1 MAQPLQGYFL
11 GRRAYSPT
19 LRLMEQLFEAR
30 RADEIQDTVLLL
42 EHEPV
47 ITMGRGAHQE
57 NLLATRQQL
66 AEIGVDVAETGRGGD
81 VTLHAP
87 GQLVAYPIIK
97 LSPDRQDV
105 RKYVQNLTEVMRR
118 LIAPSGIDGGTVD
131 KLIGLWTDLASPDSW
146 PGQEVAQ
153 SPAKIGAIGV
163 RISRWVTS
171 HGFAL
176 NLTTD
181 LSLYGL
187 IVPCGISEYPVTSV
201 EQLTGEK
208 PAVAAEAERALF
220 HFNELLGAGQA
231 TFLDL
236 SARTLEDVKARAEAS
251 SQGR

>member
-1 MAQPLQGYFL
+1 MAQPLRGYFL
-11 GRRAYSPT
+11 GQRPYGPT
-19 LRLMEQLFEAR
+19 LRLMEDLFDAR
-30 RADEIQDTVLLL
+30 RADQIGDTVLLL

-47 ITMGRGAHQE
+47 ITMGRGAHRE
-57 NLLATRQQL
+57 NLLAGEDQL
-66 AEIGVDVAETGRGGD
+66 AKIGVAVAETGRGGD

-105 RKYVQNLTEVMRR
+105 RKYVKHLTEVMRR
-118 LIAPSGIDGGTVD
+118 LVSAYGIDGGTID
-131 KLIGLWTDLASPDSW
+131 KLIGLWTDQSSPGSW
-146 PGQEVAQ
+146 RGQESAEM
-153 SPAKIGAIGV
+153 PAKIGAIGV

-201 EQLTGEK
+201 SRLTGEA
-208 PAVAAEAERALF
+208 PDVATEAERALS
-220 HFNELLGAGQA
+220 HFNDLLGTGQPSLRDCGSLG
-231 TFLDL
+231 LDEVL
-236 SARTLEDVKARAEAS
+236 AIARDDVRT
-251 SQGR
+251 